1 MPLPRSPLVRYLLLA
16 VGVISLYAL
25 LHTSYMG
32 YAPGITPRANAC
44 FTVLARNHDW
54 RALRES
60 MRQIEDRFNR
70 RYNYPYVFLNDQPFS
85 AEFIN
90 MTRSMTRAEVHYGQ
104 IPAEHWSY
112 PEWIDK
118 DKAARR
124 RNEMHEKG
132 VMYGDSESY
141 RHMCRFESGLFFKH
155 PLMQQFDY
163 YWRLEPGIEYK
174 CDINYDPFVY
184 MKKNKIRYAWTIA
197 IYELMDTIPTL
208 WDSVKKFMSAHPDL
222 IPESNSLW
230 WVSRDNGT
238 TYNGCHFWSNFEI
251 ADLSF
256 YRSKEYETFFNY
268 LDREGGFFY
277 ERWGDA
283 PVHSIAAA
291 LFLQKE
297 EVHWFKDI
305 GYYHP
310 GWQHCPSGDAWLAN
324 RCTCDPQDKSKTI
337 TNANWG
343 QCSHQWQ
350 LLPDTPPGIR
360 KDLL

>member
-1 MPLPRSPLVRYLLLA
+1 MPLPRSPLVRYVLLA

-25 LHTSYMG
+25 LHTNYI
-32 YAPGITPRANAC
+32 YVPGAEPRVNAC

-54 RALRES
+54 RALRDS
-60 MRQIEDRFNR
+60 MRQIEDRFNS
-70 RYNYPYVFLNDQPFS
+70 RYNYPYVFLNDKPFS

-90 MTRSMTRAEVHYGQ
+90 MTRSMTRAQVHYGQ
-104 IPAEHWSY
+104 IPTEHWSY
-112 PEWIDK
+112 PEWIDQS
-118 DKAARR
+118 KAARR
-124 RNEMHEKG
+124 RKEMHEHG

-141 RHMCRFESGLFFKH
+141 RHMCRFESGLFFQH

-174 CDINYDPFVY
+174 CDINYDPFMY

-208 WDSVKKFMSAHPDL
+208 WSSVKKFMHARPDL
-222 IPESNSLW
+222 IPETNSLW

-238 TYNGCHFWSNFEI
+238 SYNGCHFWSNFEI

-256 YRSKEYETFFNY
+256 YRSKEYQAFFDF
-268 LDREGGFFY
+268 LDHEGGFFY

-283 PVHSIAAA
+283 PIHSIAAA
-291 LFLQKE
+291 LFLQKVQ
-297 EVHWFKDI
+297 VHWFKDI

-324 RCTCDPQDKSKTI
+324 RCTCDPNDKSKTI

-343 QCSHQWQ
+343 KCSHQWE
-350 LLPDTPPGIR
+350 LLPDTPAHLR
-360 KDLL
+360 KAH